1 MAKIVRTVYGA
12 ELQSAQLSGLPIV
25 IRANTTLNQKFNI
38 SAGVALASDDVPRV
52 RYVGIGNRGHI
63 LRTSGGGSTAPV
75 SMQHQPTEAGM
86 WGQIPFVLRPIS
98 DDIDAT
104 ARLRYGLR
112 RVETH
117 GGDDYF
123 AYYLRRLDFTD
134 IETQL
139 FRKSYELGNVT
150 TEPFVPSLADL
161 SPEQPEI
168 DSEGVNVSSGE
179 FVAAYAQVNF
189 ELDEDDILE
198 GLNVA
203 NVLYGSD
210 DFAIISE
217 IAFCSGVDKTVSV
230 PDGLGGSINF
240 LEVIA
245 AQIFAHVP
253 GFHALKF
260 SNTGLTKTYDLGAM
274 EPLFLEAP

>member
-12 ELQSAQLSGLPIV
+12 ELQSAQLSGLPIN

-38 SAGVALASDDVPRV
+38 SSGVALAQNDVPRV
-52 RYVGIGNRGHI
+52 RYVAIGNKGHMQ
-63 LRTSGGGSTAPV
+63 RTSGNGSTAPV
-75 SMQHQPTEAGM
+75 SMQHQPTDAGM
-86 WGQIPFVLRPIS
+86 WGQIPFVLRPINS
-98 DDIDAT
+98 DLDSIT
-104 ARLRYGLR
+104 RLKYALR

-123 AYYLRRLDFTD
+123 AYYLRRLNFTD
-134 IETQL
+134 INTQL

-161 SPEQPEI
+161 NPDPPLI

-189 ELDEDDILE
+189 ELDEEDITE
-198 GLNVA
+198 ALNVA
-203 NVLYGSD
+203 TILSGND

-240 LEVIA
+240 LESIA
-245 AQIFAHVP
+245 TQIFAHVP

-260 SNTGLTKTYDLGAM
+260 TNTGLIKTYDLGAM
-274 EPLFLEAP
+274 EPLFLETP